1 MGTSDPFFDAIG
13 TAFTD
18 AIAWVGQFMT
28 ALTSGSLSG
37 LLIPLCIG
45 IGISLVMV
53 CVKIVRK
60 ITWGA

>member
-1 MGTSDPFFDAIG
+1 MLAELSTI
-13 TAFTD
+13 FTQV
-18 AIAWVGQFMT
+18 ITWVGQFVT
-28 ALTSGSLSG
+28 ALTSEGGALNG
-37 LLIPLCIG
+37 LLPLLVIG

>member
-1 MGTSDPFFDAIG
+1 MITAIG
-13 TAFTD
+13 DAFTA
-18 AIAWVGQFMT
+18 AIGWVGEFMT
-28 ALTSGSLSG
+28 ALTSSTGDLKD

-53 CVKIVRK
+53 SVKIVRK